1 MKSTWQLWLND
12 KVSAGLGN
20 ITGMTD
26 QAAKGFLNVQTGIND
41 FSKVSSGAL
50 DAIGSQVPQIGN
62 ALSMLSSPIG
72 ALGVGIAATAGLL
85 YKAGEAAA
93 EFDSQFLELRQL
105 NLDKPV
111 AELERLND
119 RILENSFN
127 NGLNAKATA
136 KAYFD
141 IQSATG
147 KYGEEVDSIVAK
159 TGEFARVTK
168 ADMDSSI
175 QGVAKSINAFGLDA
189 QQMDKYFASS
199 FKTVQVGIT
208 TFDQLAEVQ
217 TDYAGAAAAAGQGF
231 DDANKLFATFT
242 TTAKS
247 VNEAATLTKTAFQD
261 ITKKSTID
269 GFAKIGVNVF
279 DAAGKMRSFDAITR
293 DLVPRLGK
301 LNDLQFAALKEE
313 IGGSEGIRGYLD
325 KVKGSGESVITL
337 LDTFDNT
344 TFNIDTAIKN
354 ANGDFRIMAQL
365 LNDKVNTGMVKL
377 GQTFLPTINEQLLI
391 MVDGI
396 DRAVSKWGELNTEG
410 SIMSGIIEGFAW
422 AWDTGLKG
430 WALVHDNIFNVAK
443 GIIDAFTWIERA
455 GTKVFSAIGMAAK
468 GEFMAAAKELQGIGS
483 IWDEIQA
490 GAKTT
495 IAAKATG
502 KAATGLGA
510 TPPKGK
516 ITGGATEDASA
527 AVSAGINSIAGGG
540 QMVRN
545 ITVNI
550 SKMVESIN
558 IHTTETRQELGDIER
573 KIEEYLIRAIN
584 GAEMAVS
591 NG

>member
-26 QAAKGFLNVQTGIND
+26 KAAKGFANVQLEIND
-41 FSKVSSGAL
+41 LSEKGGGAL
-50 DAIGSQVPQIGN
+50 DAIASQVPQLSN
-62 ALSMLSSPIG
+62 ALNMLNSPIG
-72 ALGVGIAATAGLL
+72 AMGVGLAATAGLL
-85 YKAGEAAA
+85 YKAGVAAS

-147 KYGEEVDSIVAK
+147 KYGEEVDAIVAK
-159 TGEFARVTK
+159 TGVFAKITK
-168 ADMDSSI
+168 ADLDSSI

-189 QQMDKYFASS
+189 NQMDKYFASS

-217 TDYAGAAAAAGQGF
+217 TDYAGAAAAAGQSF

-279 DAAGKMRSFDAITR
+279 DAAGKMRSFDSITR

-325 KVKGSGESVITL
+325 KVKGSGESVLTL
-337 LDTFDNT
+337 LDSFDKT
-344 TFNIDTAIKN
+344 EFRVGDAIKN
-354 ANGDFRIMAQL
+354 ANGDFRVMYEQL
-365 LNDKVNTGMVKL
+365 ANKVNVQMIKL
-377 GQTFLPTINEQLLI
+377 GQEFLPTVIKGINDMTIALDESSKSWNSLDQELEDMALI
-391 MVDGI
+391 KAGSAGFDYVWDTLAESMSRASDNIGIYGSQIMDTMRLVNDGI
-396 DRAVSKWGELNTEG
+396 EWMSTGG
-410 SIMSGIIEGFAW
+410 SWEDIRKSSEAKRLALSASATTADWEKDAISPSF
-422 AWDTGLKG
+422 TGSPSS
-430 WALVHDNIFNVAK
+430 LV
-443 GIIDAFTWIERA
+443 DA
-455 GTKVFSAIGMAAK
+455 
-468 GEFMAAAKELQGIGS
+468 
-483 IWDEIQA
+483 
-490 GAKTT
+490 
-495 IAAKATG
+495 
-502 KAATGLGA
+502 
-510 TPPKGK
+510 PKGN
-516 ITGGATEDASA
+516 ITGGATEDANA

-540 QMVRN
+540 QTVRN

-550 SKMVESIN
+550 SKMVEAIN